1 MHPAMHPPPP
11 SPSHLPTSHL
21 FNQPKPTLHINLLL
35 PYCERSLLQHY
46 CHNVAAVV
54 DEYRDTSWGYRRG
67 FMGDGGKGRGMYL
80 KM

>member
-1 MHPAMHPPPP
+1 MHPAMHPHPP
-11 SPSHLPTSHL
+11 SHSHLPTSHL

-46 CHNVAAVV
+46 CHNVAA
-54 DEYRDTSWGYRRG
+54 EGIYGRWGE
-67 FMGDGGKGRGMYL
+67 GRGMYL

>member
-1 MHPAMHPPPP
+1 MHPAMHPHPP
-11 SPSHLPTSHL
+11 SHSHLPTSHL

-46 CHNVAAVV
+46 CHNVAAV
-54 DEYRDTSWGYRRG
+54 WRG